1 MNPNYKPM
9 FRSGDGYAERAYVEY
24 QDAGGKGTQEDF
36 LIFCAIMH
44 HHLEDAY
51 IGGEGCRQEAWK
63 KYLDTMNKQGASP
76 TESKRVF
83 YAVDA
88 VASYT

>member
-9 FRSGDGYAERAYVEY
+9 FRPGDGYAERAYAEY
-24 QDAGGKGTQEDF
+24 QDAGGKCSQEDF

-63 KYLDTMNKQGASP
+63 NIWTP
-76 TESKRVF
+76 
-83 YAVDA
+83 
-88 VASYT
+88 